1 MLKYLEDQWAGIM
14 SKNLFSQT
22 IGMMSIIVVGHM
34 GYLACEN
41 FFFQQFNIQTN
52 VGEMGCQAN
61 RKLEN
66 WLGHSPHSIL
76 WIDLFILIKHTS
88 QPTILRNYNIII
100 T

>member
-1 MLKYLEDQWAGIM
+1 M

-66 WLGHSPHSIL
+66 
-76 WIDLFILIKHTS
+76 
-88 QPTILRNYNIII
+88 
-100 T
+100 

>member
-1 MLKYLEDQWAGIM
+1 MLKYLEDQWVGIM

-22 IGMMSIIVVGHM
+22 IGMMSIIVVGHL
-34 GYLACEN
+34 GYLACEHFSSN
-41 FFFQQFNIQTN
+41 SSIVRQMSEKWDVKQI
-52 VGEMGCQAN
+52 G
-61 RKLEN
+61 N

-76 WIDLFILIKHTS
+76 WIDLFILIKHIP